1 MSLQSPSTLS
11 SNSSFYADQKRA
23 LMTPLEDRLKQGKD
37 ARKSCPRSSQAS
49 TGKVT
54 RDPLPL
60 IKRSSEGRIKSLVEL
75 RYGRML
81 VSPFTFYRGNALLQ
95 AHDLAGTSN
104 MGLISTICG
113 DCHLMNFGGF
123 ATPERNLLFSVNDFD
138 EVHPGPWE
146 WDLKRL
152 VASFMV
158 AARDLRHGETVEETV
173 CRQVVGA
180 YQQTM
185 FECAQQGSLENWYES
200 ISYDDLLKQANK
212 STLEHVERAIEK
224 AERRTHAEL
233 LPKISERDAQG
244 RLIIRDDLPEIF
256 HLHKHT
262 TLLDAEDD
270 WLRLADWRPLYETFM
285 RDYRNTLQTD
295 RRELLARFHV
305 QDLAFK
311 VVGVGSVGTRCLVA
325 LLTDDQE
332 FPLFLQFKEARRSVL
347 ADYVKAKSG
356 VRHDGQRVVD
366 GQRLMQSASD
376 LFLGWT
382 TGPSGRHFYVRQ
394 LRDMKISAELETFD
408 AETFAAYG
416 RVCGRALARAH
427 AKSSGYAAQIS
438 GYVGKSDAL
447 ADALFKYA
455 KSYTE
460 QNERDYERFQQAC
473 RKGRLTARSEVDF
486 AADHLP

>member
-1 MSLQSPSTLS
+1 
-11 SNSSFYADQKRA
+11 
-23 LMTPLEDRLKQGKD
+23 MTTLEDRLKQGKD
-37 ARKSCPRSSQAS
+37 ARKNCSRSAQAAM
-49 TGKVT
+49 GKGT

-81 VSPFTFYRGNALLQ
+81 ASPFAFYRGNALLQ
-95 AHDLAGTSN
+95 AHDLAGTPD
-104 MGLISTICG
+104 MGLVSTICG

-138 EVHPGPWE
+138 EAHPGPWE

-152 VASFMV
+152 VTSFMV
-158 AARDLRHGETVEETV
+158 AARDLRHAETVEETV

-180 YQQTM
+180 YQETM
-185 FECAQQGSLENWYES
+185 LECAQQSSLENWYES
-200 ISYDDLLKQANK
+200 ISYDDLLRQASK
-212 STLEHVERAIEK
+212 GTLEHVERAIAK
-224 AERRTHAEL
+224 AEQRTHTEL
-233 LPKISERDAQG
+233 LPKISERHAKG
-244 RLIIRDDLPEIF
+244 HLVIRDDLPEIF
-256 HLHKHT
+256 HLHKNT
-262 TLLDAEDD
+262 TLLDADDD
-270 WLRLADWRPLYETFM
+270 WLRLSDWRPLYDTFM
-285 RDYRNTLQTD
+285 GDYRTTLQAD
-295 RRELLARFHV
+295 RRELLSRFHV
-305 QDLAFK
+305 HDMAFK

-325 LLTDDQE
+325 LLTDEQE

-347 ADYVKAKSG
+347 ADYVKAKSR
-356 VRHDGQRVVD
+356 VRHNGQRVVD

-408 AETFAAYG
+408 TEAFAAYA
-416 RVCGRALARAH
+416 RLCGRALARAH
-427 AKSSGYAAQIS
+427 AKSSGHASQIS
-438 GYVGKSDAL
+438 GYIGKSDAL
-447 ADALFKYA
+447 AEALIKYA
-455 KSYTE
+455 KSYTD

-473 RKGRLTARSEVDF
+473 RKGQLRTRSEADF

>member
-1 MSLQSPSTLS
+1 MTTL
-11 SNSSFYADQKRA
+11 N
-23 LMTPLEDRLKQGKD
+23 DRLKQGKD
-37 ARKSCPRSSQAS
+37 ARKKCPRNAQAEP
-49 TGKVT
+49 GKIK

-60 IKRSSEGRIKSLVEL
+60 IKASSVGRISSLVEL

-104 MGLISTICG
+104 MGLVSPICG

-152 VASFMV
+152 VASFIV
-158 AARDLRHGETVEETV
+158 AARDLRHGESVEESV
-173 CRQVVGA
+173 CREVVA
-180 YQQTM
+180 SYQRTM
-185 FECAQQGSLENWYES
+185 LECAEQSALETWYES
-200 ISYDDLLKQANK
+200 ISYDDLRKQANK
-212 STLEHVERAIEK
+212 ATLEHVERAIEK

-256 HLHKHT
+256 HLHKNT
-262 TLLDAEDD
+262 TLLDADDD
-270 WLRLADWRPLYETFM
+270 WLRLSDWRPLYDTFM
-285 RDYRNTLQTD
+285 RDYPGTLQAD
-295 RRELLARFHV
+295 RRALLSRFHV
-305 QDLAFK
+305 HDMAFK

-325 LLTDDQE
+325 LLTDEQE

-347 ADYVKAKSG
+347 ADYVKVRSK
-356 VRHDGQRVVD
+356 VRHDGQRVVE

-382 TGPSGRHFYVRQ
+382 TGPNGRHFYVRQ

-408 AETFAAYG
+408 APTFAAYA

-427 AKSSGYAAQIS
+427 AKASGLAAQIS
-438 GYVGKSDAL
+438 GYIGKSDAL
-447 ADALFKYA
+447 ADALLKYA
-455 KSYTE
+455 KNYAK
-460 QNERDYERFQQAC
+460 QNEKDFERFQQAC
-473 RKGRLTARSEVDF
+473 RKGRLQARSEADF

>member
-1 MSLQSPSTLS
+1 MTSL
-11 SNSSFYADQKRA
+11 K
-23 LMTPLEDRLKQGKD
+23 DRMQQGKD
-37 ARKSCPRSSQAS
+37 ARKKCPRSAQAF
-49 TGKVT
+49 TGKMN
-54 RDPLPL
+54 RDPIPL
-60 IKRSSEGRIKSLVEL
+60 IKASSQGRVEALVEL

-81 VSPFTFYRGNALLQ
+81 VSPFTFFRGNALLQ
-95 AHDLAGTSN
+95 AHDLSGTAN
-104 MGLISTICG
+104 MGLNLPICG

-138 EVHPGPWE
+138 EAQPGPWE

-152 VASFMV
+152 AASFVV
-158 AARDLRHGETVEETV
+158 AARDLRHGESVEEQV
-173 CRQVVGA
+173 CREMVGA
-180 YQQTM
+180 YQTTLL
-185 FECAQQGSLENWYES
+185 ECAEQSSLENWYES
-200 ISYDDLLKQANK
+200 ISYNDLLAQARK

-233 LPKISERDAQG
+233 LPKISERDASG

-256 HLHKHT
+256 HLHKNT
-262 TLLDAEDD
+262 TLLDADDD
-270 WLRLADWRPLYETFM
+270 WLRLSDWRPLYDAFM
-285 RDYRNTLQTD
+285 RDYRNTLQPD
-295 RRELLARFHV
+295 RRELLSRFHA

-347 ADYVKAKSG
+347 ADYVKVKSRT
-356 VRHDGQRVVD
+356 RHEGQRVVE
-366 GQRLMQSASD
+366 GQRLMQAASD

-427 AKSSGYAAQIS
+427 AKASGLAAQIS
-438 GYVGKSDAL
+438 GYIGKGNAL
-447 ADALFKYA
+447 LKYA
-455 KSYTE
+455 QSYTA
-460 QNERDYERFQQAC
+460 QNERDFERFQMAC
-473 RKGRLTARSEVDF
+473 CKGRLRARSEADF
-486 AADHLP
+486 AADHMP

>member
-1 MSLQSPSTLS
+1 
-11 SNSSFYADQKRA
+11 
-23 LMTPLEDRLKQGKD
+23 MTTLEDRLKQGKD
-37 ARKSCPRSSQAS
+37 ARKNCSRSAQAAM
-49 TGKVT
+49 GKVT

-81 VSPFTFYRGNALLQ
+81 VSPFAFYRGNALLQ
-95 AHDLAGTSN
+95 AHDLAGTAD
-104 MGLISTICG
+104 MGLVSTICG

-138 EVHPGPWE
+138 EAHPGPWE

-180 YQQTM
+180 YQETM
-185 FECAQQGSLENWYES
+185 LECAQQSALENWYES
-200 ISYDDLLKQANK
+200 ISYDDLLKQASK

-233 LPKISERDAQG
+233 LPKISERHAKG
-244 RLIIRDDLPEIF
+244 HLVIRDDLPEIF
-256 HLHKHT
+256 HLHKNT
-262 TLLDAEDD
+262 TLLDADDD
-270 WLRLADWRPLYETFM
+270 WLRLSDWRPLYDTFM
-285 RDYRNTLQTD
+285 SDYRTTLQAD
-295 RRELLARFHV
+295 RRELLSRFHV
-305 QDLAFK
+305 HDMAFK

-325 LLTDDQE
+325 LLTDEQE

-347 ADYVKAKSG
+347 ADYVKAKSR
-356 VRHDGQRVVD
+356 VRHNGQRVVD

-408 AETFAAYG
+408 AEAFAAYA
-416 RVCGRALARAH
+416 RLCGRALARAH
-427 AKSSGYAAQIS
+427 AKSSGHASQIS
-438 GYVGKSDAL
+438 GYIGKSDAL
-447 ADALFKYA
+447 AEALVKYA

-460 QNERDYERFQQAC
+460 QNDRDYERFQQAC
-473 RKGRLTARSEVDF
+473 RKGQLRARSEADF

>member
-1 MSLQSPSTLS
+1 MTTL
-11 SNSSFYADQKRA
+11 N
-23 LMTPLEDRLKQGKD
+23 DRLKQGKD
-37 ARKSCPRSSQAS
+37 ARKKCPRNAQAEP
-49 TGKVT
+49 GKIK

-60 IKRSSEGRIKSLVEL
+60 IKASSVGRISSLVEL

-104 MGLISTICG
+104 MGLVSPICG

-152 VASFMV
+152 VASFVV
-158 AARDLRHGETVEETV
+158 AARDLRHGESVEESV
-173 CRQVVGA
+173 CREVVVS
-180 YQQTM
+180 YQRTM
-185 FECAQQGSLENWYES
+185 LECAEQSALENWYES
-200 ISYDDLLKQANK
+200 ISYDDLRKQANK
-212 STLEHVERAIEK
+212 ATLEHVERAIEK

-256 HLHKHT
+256 HLHKNT
-262 TLLDAEDD
+262 TLLDSDDD
-270 WLRLADWRPLYETFM
+270 WLRLSDWRPLYDTFM
-285 RDYRNTLQTD
+285 RDYPGTLQAD
-295 RRELLARFHV
+295 RRALLSRFHV
-305 QDLAFK
+305 HDLAFK

-325 LLTDDQE
+325 LLTDEQE

-347 ADYVKAKSG
+347 ADYVKVRSK
-356 VRHDGQRVVD
+356 VRHDGQRVVE

-382 TGPSGRHFYVRQ
+382 TGPNGRHFYVRQ

-408 AETFAAYG
+408 APTFVAYA

-427 AKSSGYAAQIS
+427 AKASGLAAQIS
-438 GYVGKSDAL
+438 GYIGKSDAL

-455 KSYTE
+455 KSYAK
-460 QNERDYERFQQAC
+460 QNEKDFERFQQAC
-473 RKGRLTARSEVDF
+473 RKGRLQARSEADF

>member
-1 MSLQSPSTLS
+1 MTTL
-11 SNSSFYADQKRA
+11 
-23 LMTPLEDRLKQGKD
+23 TDRLKQGKD
-37 ARKSCPRSSQAS
+37 ARKKCSRSSQAAL
-49 TGKVT
+49 GNVD
-54 RDPLPL
+54 RDPIPL
-60 IKRSSEGRIKSLVEL
+60 IKASSEGRVKSLVEL

-104 MGLISTICG
+104 MGLVSPICG

-138 EVHPGPWE
+138 EAHPGPWE

-152 VASFMV
+152 VASFLV
-158 AARDLRHGETVEETV
+158 AARDLRHGESVEETI
-173 CRQVVGA
+173 CHEVVHA

-185 FECAQQGSLENWYES
+185 QECAEQSSLETWYES
-200 ISYDDLLKQANK
+200 ISYDDLLAQANK
-212 STLEHVERAIEK
+212 STLDHVERAIAK

-233 LPKISERDAQG
+233 LPKSSERDAHG

-256 HLHKHT
+256 HLHKNT
-262 TLLDAEDD
+262 TLLDADDD
-270 WLRLADWRPLYETFM
+270 WLRLSDWRPLYDTFM
-285 RDYRNTLQTD
+285 RDYRGTLQAD
-295 RRELLARFHV
+295 RRDLLSRFHV
-305 QDLAFK
+305 QDMAFK

-325 LLTDDQE
+325 LLTDDQQ

-347 ADYVKAKSG
+347 AGYVQTRSR
-356 VRHDGQRVVD
+356 VRHEGQRVVD

-408 AETFAAYG
+408 GDAFAAYG
-416 RVCGRALARAH
+416 RLCGRALARAH
-427 AKSSGYAAQIS
+427 AKSSGHAAMIS
-438 GYVGKSDAL
+438 GYIGKSDAL
-447 ADALFKYA
+447 ADALYKYA
-455 KSYTE
+455 QGYTE
-460 QNERDYERFQQAC
+460 HNERDFERFQQAC
-473 RKGRLTARSEVDF
+473 RKGRLRARSEADF

>member
-1 MSLQSPSTLS
+1 MTTL
-11 SNSSFYADQKRA
+11 K
-23 LMTPLEDRLKQGKD
+23 ERLKQGKD
-37 ARKSCPRSSQAS
+37 ARKNCSRSSQAS
-49 TGKVT
+49 VGKMN

-60 IKRSSEGRIKSLVEL
+60 IKASSEGRVKSLVEL

-95 AHDLAGTSN
+95 AHDLAGTQN
-104 MGLISTICG
+104 MGLVSPICG
-113 DCHLMNFGGF
+113 DSHLMNFGGF

-138 EVHPGPWE
+138 ETHPGPWE

-152 VASFMV
+152 VASFAV
-158 AARDLRHGETVEETV
+158 AARDLRHGDSVEETV

-185 FECAQQGSLENWYES
+185 LECAEQSALDTWYES
-200 ISYDDLLKQANK
+200 ISYDDLLEQARK

-256 HLHKHT
+256 HLHQNT
-262 TLLDAEDD
+262 TLLDADDD
-270 WLRLADWRPLYETFM
+270 WLRLSDWRPLYDTLM
-285 RDYRNTLQTD
+285 RDYRGTLQAD
-295 RRELLARFHV
+295 RRDLLSRFNV
-305 QDLAFK
+305 QDMAFK
-311 VVGVGSVGTRCLVA
+311 VVGVGSVGTRCLIA
-325 LLTDDQE
+325 LLTDEQE
-332 FPLFLQFKEARRSVL
+332 NPLFLQFKEARRSVL
-347 ADYVKAKSG
+347 ADYVKTKSR
-356 VRHDGQRVVD
+356 VRHNGQRVVD

-394 LRDMKISAELETFD
+394 LRDMKISAELENFD

-416 RVCGRALARAH
+416 HVCGRALARAH

-438 GYVGKSDAL
+438 GYIGKGDAL

-455 KSYTE
+455 QHYTG
-460 QNERDYERFQQAC
+460 QNERDFERFQLAC
-473 RKGRLTARSEVDF
+473 RKGRLRARSEADF

>member
-1 MSLQSPSTLS
+1 MTTL
-11 SNSSFYADQKRA
+11 N
-23 LMTPLEDRLKQGKD
+23 DRLKQGKD
-37 ARKSCPRSSQAS
+37 ARKKCPRNAQAEP
-49 TGKVT
+49 GKIK

-60 IKRSSEGRIKSLVEL
+60 IKASSVGRISSLVEL

-81 VSPFTFYRGNALLQ
+81 VSPFTFYRGYALLQ

-104 MGLISTICG
+104 MGLVSPICG

-152 VASFMV
+152 VASFVV
-158 AARDLRHGETVEETV
+158 AARDLRHGESVEESV
-173 CRQVVGA
+173 CREVVA
-180 YQQTM
+180 SYQGTM
-185 FECAQQGSLENWYES
+185 LECAEQSALENWYES
-200 ISYDDLLKQANK
+200 ISYDDLRKQANK
-212 STLEHVERAIEK
+212 ATLEHVERAIEK

-244 RLIIRDDLPEIF
+244 RLVIRDDLPEIF
-256 HLHKHT
+256 HLHKNT
-262 TLLDAEDD
+262 TLLDADDD
-270 WLRLADWRPLYETFM
+270 WLRLSDWRPLYDTFM
-285 RDYRNTLQTD
+285 RDYPGTLQAD
-295 RRELLARFHV
+295 RRALLSRFHV
-305 QDLAFK
+305 HDMAFK

-325 LLTDDQE
+325 LLTDEQE

-347 ADYVKAKSG
+347 ADYVKVRSK
-356 VRHDGQRVVD
+356 VRHDGQRVVE

-382 TGPSGRHFYVRQ
+382 TGPNGRHFYVRQ

-408 AETFAAYG
+408 APTFAAYA

-427 AKSSGYAAQIS
+427 AKASGLAAQIS
-438 GYVGKSDAL
+438 GYIGKSDAL
-447 ADALFKYA
+447 ADALLKYA
-455 KSYTE
+455 KSYAK
-460 QNERDYERFQQAC
+460 QNEKDFERFQQAC
-473 RKGRLTARSEVDF
+473 RKGRLQARSEADF

>member
-1 MSLQSPSTLS
+1 MTTL
-11 SNSSFYADQKRA
+11 N
-23 LMTPLEDRLKQGKD
+23 DRLKQGKD
-37 ARKSCPRSSQAS
+37 ARKKCPRNAQAEP
-49 TGKVT
+49 GKIK

-60 IKRSSEGRIKSLVEL
+60 IKASSVGRINSLVEL

-104 MGLISTICG
+104 MGLVSPICG

-138 EVHPGPWE
+138 EVHPGSWE

-152 VASFMV
+152 VASFVV
-158 AARDLRHGETVEETV
+158 AARDLRHGESVEESV
-173 CRQVVGA
+173 CREVVA
-180 YQQTM
+180 SYQRTM
-185 FECAQQGSLENWYES
+185 LECAEQSALETWYES
-200 ISYDDLLKQANK
+200 ISYDDLRKQANK
-212 STLEHVERAIEK
+212 ATLEHVERAIEK

-256 HLHKHT
+256 HLHKNT
-262 TLLDAEDD
+262 TLLDADDD
-270 WLRLADWRPLYETFM
+270 WLRLSDWRPLYDTFM
-285 RDYRNTLQTD
+285 RDYPGTLQAD
-295 RRELLARFHV
+295 RRALLSRFHV
-305 QDLAFK
+305 HDLAFK

-325 LLTDDQE
+325 LLTDEQE

-347 ADYVKAKSG
+347 ADYVKVRSK
-356 VRHDGQRVVD
+356 VRHDGQRVVE

-408 AETFAAYG
+408 APTFAAYA

-427 AKSSGYAAQIS
+427 AKASGLAAQIS
-438 GYVGKSDAL
+438 GYIGKSDAL
-447 ADALFKYA
+447 ADALLKYA
-455 KSYTE
+455 KSYAK
-460 QNERDYERFQQAC
+460 QNEKDFERFQQAC
-473 RKGRLTARSEVDF
+473 RKGRLQARSEADF